1 MTEMRKRNILVVED
15 EVKMQRIL
23 EVNLR
28 DTYNVLLANNGEQ
41 ALDVVKGNDVNL
53 ILTDMKMPGK
63 DGLSLLHDVKEFA
76 PDIPVILITAYGTIE
91 SAVKAMKEGAYDYIL
106 KPLKMDEIEV
116 VIEKALAHARLIDEN
131 RYLREELRSTYGFG
145 NIISVN
151 PKMVQILGLI
161 GQIANSKATVL
172 LQGESGTGKELVARA
187 IHYNSQRAK
196 GPFIVVNCSAIP
208 RELLESELFGHE
220 KGAFTGATRVKLGS
234 FELADTGTL
243 FLDEIGEMQRELQV
257 KILRALEGHRFMRIG
272 GTEEID
278 VDVRV
283 ITATNR
289 DLKEAVATGDFRE
302 DLYYRL
308 NVVCVDLPPLRER
321 REDIPRLAAHFV
333 EKYEAESK
341 GQVRGISDEAMRIL
355 ERYRWPGNVRE
366 LENCILRGMVLAKTG
381 RMEVGDFPKEVVE
394 GAMPAEVYAPRN
406 AEELKLMKKR
416 ERERVTGQIEKQF
429 IVEALQRNKGN
440 ISRSASDV
448 GMDRRQFQN
457 LIRKYRIFPRDYRG
471 GQ

>member
-1 MTEMRKRNILVVED
+1 MRERNILVVED
-15 EVKMQRIL
+15 EAKMQRIL

-28 DTYNVLLANNGEQ
+28 ERYNVLLASNGKE
-41 ALDVVKGNDVNL
+41 ALDIVKGNDVNL
-53 ILTDMKMPGK
+53 ILTDMKMPVK
-63 DGLSLLHDVKEFA
+63 DGLSLLHDVKELV

-91 SAVKAMKEGAYDYIL
+91 SAVQAMKEGAYDYIL
-106 KPLKMDEIEV
+106 KPLKMDEIEI

-151 PKMVQILGLI
+151 PKMVQILDLI

-196 GPFIVVNCSAIP
+196 GPFIVINCSAIP
-208 RELLESELFGHE
+208 RELLESELFGYE

-308 NVVCVDLPPLRER
+308 NVVCINLPPLRER
-321 REDIPRLAAHFV
+321 REDTPLLAVHFM
-333 EKYEAESK
+333 EKYKGEAKREVK
-341 GQVRGISDEAMRIL
+341 GMSGEAMKVL
-355 ERYRWPGNVRE
+355 EHYHWPGNVRE
-366 LENCILRGMVLAKTG
+366 LENCILRGMVLAKTD
-381 RMEVGDFPKEVVE
+381 RIEVVDLPVE
-394 GAMPAEVYAPRN
+394 VITGAGAAGVQTPRN
-406 AEELKLMKKR
+406 TDELKIVKKR

-457 LIRKYRIFPRDYRG
+457 LIRKYGIFAKDFRG
-471 GQ
+471 RG

>member
-381 RMEVGDFPKEVVE
+381 RIEVGDFPKEVVE

>member
-321 REDIPRLAAHFV
+321 REDIPRLAAHFM

-341 GQVRGISDEAMRIL
+341 GQVGGISDEAMRIL
-355 ERYRWPGNVRE
+355 ERYHWPGNVRE

>member
-1 MTEMRKRNILVVED
+1 MIEMRKRNILVVED

-28 DTYNVLLANNGEQ
+28 DRYNVLLANNGED
-41 ALDVVKGNDVNL
+41 ALEMVKGNDVSL

-63 DGLSLLHDVKEFA
+63 DGLALLHDVKEFSA
-76 PDIPVILITAYGTIE
+76 DIPVILITAYGTIE

-131 RYLREELRSTYGFG
+131 RYLRKELRTTYGFA
-145 NIISVN
+145 NIISIN
-151 PKMVQILGLI
+151 PKMLEILELI

-187 IHYNSQRAK
+187 IHYNSQRSK

-208 RELLESELFGHE
+208 RELLESELFGYE
-220 KGAFTGATRVKLGS
+220 RGAFTGATRMKLGS

-243 FLDEIGEMQRELQV
+243 FLDEIGEMQKELQV
-257 KILRALEGHRFMRIG
+257 KILRALEGYRFMRIG
-272 GTEEID
+272 GTEDID

-289 DLKEAVATGDFRE
+289 DLKEAVAQGDFRE

-308 NVVCVDLPPLRER
+308 NVVCINLPPLRER
-321 REDIPRLAAHFV
+321 REDIRLLAAHFM
-333 EKYEAESK
+333 EKHRGEAKREVS
-341 GQVRGISDEAMRIL
+341 GISDDAMRAL
-355 ERYRWPGNVRE
+355 EHYHWPGNVRE
-366 LENCILRGMVLAKTG
+366 LENCILRGMVLAKTD
-381 RMEVGDFPKEVVE
+381 RIEVTDLPEEVITGG
-394 GAMPAEVYAPRN
+394 GAAEVETPRD
-406 AEELKLMKKR
+406 ADELKIIKKR
-416 ERERVTGQIEKQF
+416 EKGRVVGEIEKQF
-429 IVEALQRNKGN
+429 VMEALRRNKGN
-440 ISRSASDV
+440 VSRSAGDV

-457 LIRKYRIFPRDYRG
+457 LIRKYGILAKDFRG
-471 GQ
+471 RG

>member
-1 MTEMRKRNILVVED
+1 MRNRNILVVED
-15 EVKMQRIL
+15 EVKMRRIL

-28 DTYNVLLANNGEQ
+28 DRYNILLASNGEE
-41 ALDVVKGNDVNL
+41 ALNIVKGNDVNL

-116 VIEKALAHARLIDEN
+116 VIDKALAHARLIHEN
-131 RYLREELRSTYGFG
+131 RYLREELISTYGFD

-151 PKMVQILGLI
+151 PKMLQILELI

-187 IHYNSQRAK
+187 IHYNSQRSK
-196 GPFIVVNCSAIP
+196 GSFIVVNCSAIP
-208 RELLESELFGHE
+208 RELLESELFGYE
-220 KGAFTGATRVKLGS
+220 KGAFTGATRMKLGS

-257 KILRALEGHRFMRIG
+257 KILRALEGYRFMRIG
-272 GTEEID
+272 GTEYID

-289 DLKEAVATGDFRE
+289 DLKEAVLTGDFRE

-308 NVVCVDLPPLRER
+308 NVVCINLPPLRER
-321 REDIPRLAAHFV
+321 REDIPLLTAHFM
-333 EKYEAESK
+333 EKY
-341 GQVRGISDEAMRIL
+341 RGEGKREVNEISDEAMKVL
-355 ERYRWPGNVRE
+355 EQYHWPGNVRE

-381 RMEVGDFPKEVVE
+381 RIEVRDLPDEVVE
-394 GAMPAEVYAPRN
+394 GATTAEARPPRN
-406 AEELKLMKKR
+406 TEELKFMKKR
-416 ERERVTGQIEKQF
+416 EKERVVGQIEKQF
-429 IVEALQRNKGN
+429 IMEALRRNKGN

-457 LIRKYRIFPRDYRG
+457 LIKKYRVFVEDYRG
-471 GQ
+471 RG